1 MTTVLT
7 TYCSL
12 HFTLCPPFLSYTRS
26 FYSCFK
32 CYNIITIFI
41 LSLSFPLSKPS
52 QMMPHLLSF
61 KPLASPFIECYC
73 VHIHA
78 CIYTYSPKSHLLCLC
93 NVVYMHVFRADLSV
107 LACSWKGMTMFR
119 NRLSGFPC

>member
-12 HFTLCPPFLSYTRS
+12 HFTPCSPFPSHTRS

-32 CYNIITIFI
+32 CYYIITIFI

-52 QMMPHLLSF
+52 QMMPHLLSS
-61 KPLASPFIECYC
+61 KTLASPFIDCYC
-73 VHIHA
+73 VHIHT
-78 CIYTYSPKSHLLCLC
+78 CIYTYSPKSNLLCLC
-93 NVVYMHVFRADLSV
+93 NVVYMHVFRADLLV
-107 LACSWKGMTMFR
+107 LVCSWKGMFMFR
-119 NRLSGFPC
+119 NRLTGFPC